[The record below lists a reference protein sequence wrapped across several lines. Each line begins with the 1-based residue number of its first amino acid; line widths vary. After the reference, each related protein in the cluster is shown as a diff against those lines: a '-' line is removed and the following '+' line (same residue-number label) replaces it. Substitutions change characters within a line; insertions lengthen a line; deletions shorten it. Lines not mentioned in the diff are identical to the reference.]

1 MEKNPVFCSLHQP
14 KYEASA
20 SSGADKPAMWNW
32 LHMIAHLNLSD
43 IPHNWRRCV
52 DADSTWESS
61 QDSFGRVIQS
71 LVDVVNLHF
80 LKKAAQQRGGHLLWL
95 HEYFTSKNQDGK
107 KAQWFQQIIYTQAVK
122 HISDPPPV
130 VSARK
135 GARKRKT
142 RTGGQIVSCV
152 WLFLWIKP

>member
-1 MEKNPVFCSLHQP
+1 MSFTEKNSVFSSLHQP

-20 SSGADKPAMWNW
+20 SSRSREAGDVRRSISYW

-43 IPHNWRRCV
+43 IPHNWRRGV

-80 LKKAAQQRGGHLLWL
+80 LKKATQQRGGHLLRL
-95 HEYFTSKNQDGK
+95 HEYFTSKNQDSK
-107 KAQWFQQIIYTQAVK
+107 KARWF
-122 HISDPPPV
+122 
-130 VSARK
+130 RK
-135 GARKRKT
+135 
-142 RTGGQIVSCV
+142 
-152 WLFLWIKP
+152 